1 MAHHSSTRYL
11 RPDQRTTESTWRARA
26 IVTSSTDRP
35 RNYSPA
41 RRCSARAKSRN
52 VRRARQISRLTS
64 TASSAPVDA
73 PAGRSRPDCGL
84 KSLSRLRTDTVYI
97 IQPPW
102 RCLPQSMWDAA
113 PDDQEVQTVD
123 EMVRRERDRDARLT
137 GQIAQQAHDVFLE
150 GHFPPF
156 LRPSPN
162 ADQRKRRDFW
172 PTARDGRD
180 WTR

>member
-1 MAHHSSTRYL
+1 
-11 RPDQRTTESTWRARA
+11 
-26 IVTSSTDRP
+26 
-35 RNYSPA
+35 
-41 RRCSARAKSRN
+41 
-52 VRRARQISRLTS
+52 
-64 TASSAPVDA
+64 
-73 PAGRSRPDCGL
+73 
-84 KSLSRLRTDTVYI
+84 
-97 IQPPW
+97 
-102 RCLPQSMWDAA
+102 MWDAA

-172 PTARDGRD
+172 PTARDGRLD
-180 WTR
+180 ALSRCHLQRRLWHPLSVR